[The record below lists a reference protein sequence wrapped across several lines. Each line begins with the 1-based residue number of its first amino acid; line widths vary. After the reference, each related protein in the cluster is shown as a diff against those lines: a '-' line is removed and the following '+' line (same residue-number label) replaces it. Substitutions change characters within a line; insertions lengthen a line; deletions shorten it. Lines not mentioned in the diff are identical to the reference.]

1 MAGDEDKKK
10 KKKSKK
16 AEEAPPPEPEPEPEQ
31 APAGGMDDDA
41 DDWLNAA
48 AEPDEAPAEQ
58 APAAG
63 GDEGDDWLSG
73 AVEEGAPA
81 AEGAMEGE
89 EGAELPPQPKKK
101 PKFFVHWNRRKPR
114 FYDYNFDYGTNY
126 YSSMVGYVD
135 SKNAGTTSVPR
146 RMAFAERGMVSSLE
160 RHRNPDTRTETLL
173 HDIRSNIR
181 SFETSQKIYA
191 YGKK

>member
-16 AEEAPPPEPEPEPEQ
+16 SVQEDAPPPVQEPEPEQ
-31 APAGGMDDDA
+31 APAGGADDD
-41 DDWLNAA
+41 N
-48 AEPDEAPAEQ
+48 
-58 APAAG
+58 
-63 GDEGDDWLSG
+63 DDWLSG
-73 AVEEGAPA
+73 AAAPEPTPDEAPA
-81 AEGAMEGE
+81 AEEAAPAQESEAPLGEEVPQEGE

-135 SKNAGTTSVPR
+135 SKNAGSTSVPR
-146 RMAFAERGMVSSLE
+146 RMAFAERGMVSSLQ
-160 RHRNPDTRTETLL
+160 RSRNPDTRTDTLL

-181 SFETSQKIYA
+181 SFEHSQKLYA

>member
-10 KKKSKK
+10 KKKGKK
-16 AEEAPPPEPEPEPEQ
+16 EEAPPPAPEPEPEP
-31 APAGGMDDDA
+31 APKGGMMDDEE

-48 AEPDEAPAEQ
+48 TEDTNEAPAQEA
-58 APAAG
+58 APA
-63 GDEGDDWLSG
+63 EEDDWLT
-73 AVEEGAPA
+73 AATEDTP
-81 AEGAMEGE
+81 AEGGEGFVEGE
-89 EGAELPPQPKKK
+89 EGAEMPPQPKKK

-135 SKNAGTTSVPR
+135 SKNAGHTSVPR
-146 RMAFAERGMVSSLE
+146 RMAFAERGMVSSLQ
-160 RHRNPDTRTETLL
+160 RSRNPDTRTETLL

-181 SFETSQKIYA
+181 NFESSQKVYA

>member
-16 AEEAPPPEPEPEPEQ
+16 SVQEDAPPPVQEPEPEQ
-31 APAGGMDDDA
+31 APA
-41 DDWLNAA
+41 
-48 AEPDEAPAEQ
+48 E
-58 APAAG
+58 
-63 GDEGDDWLSG
+63 
-73 AVEEGAPA
+73 APA
-81 AEGAMEGE
+81 AEEAAPAQETEAPLGEEVPQEGE

-135 SKNAGTTSVPR
+135 SKNAGSTSVPR
-146 RMAFAERGMVSSLE
+146 RMAFAERGMVSSLQ
-160 RHRNPDTRTETLL
+160 RSRNPDTRTDTLL

-181 SFETSQKIYA
+181 SFEHSQKLYA